1 VPEETKPREKFGSPH
16 CPGSSLAPSEFK
28 QTQNRP
34 KLGTVETR
42 QTKFE
47 VSVIRDEFQAEANVR
62 VKIETYFDGE
72 VWCARGIGE
81 DIFAQGNT
89 LDELYQNI
97 KEAVSVHYGE
107 IAEPI
112 TILTLSEVK
121 LANAE
126 APAS

>member
-1 VPEETKPREKFGSPH
+1 M
-16 CPGSSLAPSEFK
+16 L
-28 QTQNRP
+28 
-34 KLGTVETR
+34 
-42 QTKFE
+42 
-47 VSVIRDEFQAEANVR
+47 

-72 VWCARGIGE
+72 FWCARGIGE
-81 DIFAQGNT
+81 DIFTQGET
-89 LDELYQNI
+89 LDDLYQNI

-121 LANAE
+121 LANAK